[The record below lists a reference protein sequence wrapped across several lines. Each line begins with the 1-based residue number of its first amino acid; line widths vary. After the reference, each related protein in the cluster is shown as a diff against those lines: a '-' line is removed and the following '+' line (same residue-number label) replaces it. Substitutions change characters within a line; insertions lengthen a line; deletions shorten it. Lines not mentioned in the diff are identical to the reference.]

1 MFKKIFRKI
10 KSKPQKKHSPT
21 DEDGNNGPEC
31 SPLPEDIKCAVNNQ
45 QGCLIPVVWDENIG
59 EIPTDIQIILDDV
72 TEDALIAIKKED
84 TLKCVWQTILN
95 RIPDAFEFNTLVPD
109 LEFNYNNAKYSM
121 SVPTASE
128 LNNVPVETQSY
139 LYVKTNPPFSENPGA
154 SADNTYKS
162 YDITF
167 YKAGQ
172 GPNPEGNPEQG
183 PNPEGNPE
191 QGPEEPETPPE
202 DCNTKNGTSKTSC
215 QVLNLINSLTSS

>member
-1 MFKKIFRKI
+1 MLKKIFRKI
-10 KSKPQKKHSPT
+10 KSKTQKKRTPT
-21 DEDGNNGPEC
+21 GEGTNNSSEC
-31 SPLPEDIKCAVNNQ
+31 PPVPEDITCAVNNQ

-59 EIPTDIQIILDDV
+59 EISTQIQNIPIDNKLSDI
-72 TEDALIAIKKED
+72 IAIEKDD

-95 RIPDAFEFNTLVPD
+95 RIPSAFDFNTLVPD
-109 LEFNYNNAKYSM
+109 LEFNYNNEKYSM
-121 SVPTASE
+121 SVPTESE
-128 LNNVPVETQSY
+128 LNNVPVETQNY

-191 QGPEEPETPPE
+191 QPPAEPET
-202 DCNTKNGTSKTSC
+202 
-215 QVLNLINSLTSS
+215 

>member
-1 MFKKIFRKI
+1 
-10 KSKPQKKHSPT
+10 
-21 DEDGNNGPEC
+21 
-31 SPLPEDIKCAVNNQ
+31 
-45 QGCLIPVVWDENIG
+45 
-59 EIPTDIQIILDDV
+59 
-72 TEDALIAIKKED
+72 
-84 TLKCVWQTILN
+84 
-95 RIPDAFEFNTLVPD
+95 
-109 LEFNYNNAKYSM
+109 M

-183 PNPEGNPE
+183 P
-191 QGPEEPETPPE
+191 EEPETPPE

-215 QVLNLINSLTSS
+215 QVLNLINSILLT